1 MNYLELNW
9 NCGEFIDSDA
19 EKNEE
24 RYHATVVYD
33 GTTYEGIVTICINPR
48 TYEREIIKVETVNE
62 VLFNRLANIFK
73 PYIIS

>member
-24 RYHATVVYD
+24 RYHATVVHD
-33 GTTYEGIVTICINPR
+33 GTTYEGIVTIFINPR
-48 TYEREIIKVETVNE
+48 TYEREIIKVENVNE
-62 VLFNRLANIFK
+62 DLFNRLASIFK
-73 PYIIS
+73 PYVIS